1 MSVKSLTDAFLH
13 VVGKRAIQLPQ
24 CKGGSFEGG
33 LYIKLLLLM
42 LLPNVGPQVDV
53 AMINLQRT

>member
-1 MSVKSLTDAFLH
+1 MSVKSLTDACLH
-13 VVGKRAIQLPQ
+13 VVGERTIQLPQ

-33 LYIKLLLLM
+33 LHIKLLLLM
-42 LLPNVGPQVDV
+42 LLQKVGPQVDV